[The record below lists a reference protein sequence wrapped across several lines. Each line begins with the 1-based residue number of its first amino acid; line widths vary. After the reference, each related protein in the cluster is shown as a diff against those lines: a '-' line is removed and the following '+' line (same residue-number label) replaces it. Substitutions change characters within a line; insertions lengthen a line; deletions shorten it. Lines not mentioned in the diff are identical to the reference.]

1 MTKSC
6 SPLSTLFES
15 VGLSKK
21 WVTEFLTNKT
31 KIKNYGFHTFKKY
44 LSYSKS
50 SKKSKSQFTPTTVVL
65 KIGLQQL
72 TSPRLKLSY

>member
-50 SKKSKSQFTPTTVVL
+50 SKKSKSQ
-65 KIGLQQL
+65 
-72 TSPRLKLSY
+72 